1 MALRKVLQIV
11 SWLALA
17 TTLWPAFAF
26 FHGSLDLPA
35 VKRWLLLATVVWFAT
50 AWAGTPSKPR

>member
-1 MALRKVLQIV
+1 MALRRLLRIV

-17 TTLWPAFAF
+17 TTLWPALAY

-50 AWAGTPSKPR
+50 AWAAEPAKR